1 MDRLLELEVYVRVVH
16 AGSFTAAG
24 RDLGLSPSAV
34 SKQISRLEDRLGV
47 RLLNRTTRRVAMTE
61 EGAAFFEHAKRIIAD
76 LDEAEQTISQLRAAP
91 RGTLRANMPV
101 TFGQLILAPLI
112 PEFLRRY
119 PDVELDITLNDRM
132 VDLVDEGMDLGIRI
146 GELKDSS
153 LIVRKLAASRR
164 AVCAAPDYLERAGT
178 PYRPA
183 DLRNHSCMVYTY
195 RTWRND
201 WPFRGPDGSEVVHV
215 TGSFSANN
223 GEVLRQAALGGS
235 GIIMLPIW
243 QVLDDLRAGR
253 LVEVL
258 PNYSSPDAD
267 IHAVYPQTRYLAPRV
282 RAFVDYLA
290 LKFAQM
296 ERDWQVGSQTPPVAG
311 ARS

>member
-34 SKQISRLEDRLGV
+34 SKQIGRLEDRLGV
-47 RLLNRTTRRVAMTE
+47 RLLNRTTRKVAMTE

-76 LDEAEQTISQLRAAP
+76 LDEAEQALSKLSAAP
-91 RGTLRANMPV
+91 RGLLRVNMPV

-119 PDVELDITLNDRM
+119 PDVEVDITLNDRL
-132 VDLVDEGMDLGIRI
+132 VDLVEEGMDLGIRI
-146 GELKDSS
+146 GALKDSS
-153 LIVRKLAASRR
+153 LIARKLAPSRR
-164 AVCAAPDYLERAGT
+164 AVCAAPSYLARAGT
-178 PYRPA
+178 PRRPA
-183 DLRNHSCMVYTY
+183 DLAGHNCLVYTY
-195 RTWRND
+195 RIWRND
-201 WPFRGPDGSEVVHV
+201 WPFRGVEGSETVHV

-243 QVLDDLRAGR
+243 QVRDDLLAGR
-253 LVEVL
+253 LVELL
-258 PNYSSPDAD
+258 PDYSSPDAD

-290 LKFAQM
+290 LEFAAM
-296 ERDWQVGSQTPPVAG
+296 AQTWRAG
-311 ARS
+311 EGGESAA

>member
-1 MDRLLELEVYVRVVH
+1 MDRLLELEVYVQVVH

-34 SKQISRLEDRLGV
+34 SKQIGRLEDRLGV
-47 RLLNRTTRRVAMTE
+47 RLLNRTTRKVAMTE
-61 EGAAFFEHAKRIIAD
+61 EGAAFFDHAKRIIAD
-76 LDEAEQTISQLRAAP
+76 LGEAEQALSHLRAAP
-91 RGTLRANMPV
+91 RGLLRVNMPV
-101 TFGQLILAPLI
+101 TIGHLILAPLI

-119 PDVELDITLNDRM
+119 PDVEVDLTLNDRL
-132 VDLVDEGMDLGIRI
+132 VDLVEEGMDLGIRI

-153 LIVRKLAASRR
+153 LIARKLAASRR
-164 AVCAAPDYLERAGT
+164 AVCAAPGYLERAGT
-178 PYRPA
+178 PHRPA
-183 DLRNHSCMVYTY
+183 DLADHNCLVYTY

-201 WPFRGPDGSEVVHV
+201 WPFRGPEGGETVHV

-243 QVLDDLRAGR
+243 QVRDDLMTGR
-253 LVEVL
+253 LIELL
-258 PNYSSPDAD
+258 PDYSSPDAD

-282 RAFVDYLA
+282 RAFVDFLA
-290 LKFAQM
+290 LEFGAM
-296 ERDWQVGSQTPPVAG
+296 
-311 ARS
+311 ARSWRAGDATA

>member
-1 MDRLLELEVYVRVVH
+1 MDRLLELDVYVQVAQ

-34 SKQISRLEDRLGV
+34 SKQIARLEDRLGV
-47 RLLNRTTRRVAMTE
+47 RLLNRTTRKVAMTE
-61 EGAAFFEHAKRIIAD
+61 EGAAFFDHAKRIIAD
-76 LDEAEQTISQLRAAP
+76 LDEAEQALSHLRAAP
-91 RGTLRANMPV
+91 RGLLRVNMPV
-101 TFGQLILAPLI
+101 TIGHLILAPLI

-119 PDVELDITLNDRM
+119 PDVEVDLTLNDRM
-132 VDLVDEGMDLGIRI
+132 VDLVEEGMDLGIRI

-153 LIVRKLAASRR
+153 LIARKLAPSRR
-164 AVCAAPDYLERAGT
+164 AVCAAPSYLEHAGT
-178 PYRPA
+178 PRRPA
-183 DLRNHSCMVYTY
+183 DLADHNCLVYTY

-201 WPFRGPDGSEVVHV
+201 WPFRGPEGGETVHV

-243 QVLDDLRAGR
+243 QLRDDLMAGR
-253 LVEVL
+253 LVELL
-258 PNYSSPDAD
+258 PDYSSPDAD

-290 LKFAQM
+290 LEFAAM
-296 ERDWQVGSQTPPVAG
+296 
-311 ARS
+311 ARSWRAGDTAA

>member
-1 MDRLLELEVYVRVVH
+1 MDRLLELEVYVQVVH

-24 RDLGLSPSAV
+24 RGLGLSPSAV
-34 SKQISRLEDRLGV
+34 SKQIGRLEYRLGV
-47 RLLNRTTRRVAMTE
+47 RLLNRTTRKVSMTE

-76 LDEAEQTISQLRAAP
+76 LDEAEQALSHLRGAP
-91 RGTLRANMPV
+91 RGLLRVNMPV
-101 TFGQLILAPLI
+101 TIGHLILAPLI

-119 PDVELDITLNDRM
+119 PDVEVDLTLNDRL
-132 VDLVDEGMDLGIRI
+132 VDLVEEGMDLGIRI
-146 GELKDSS
+146 GALKDSS
-153 LIVRKLAASRR
+153 LIARKLAPSRR
-164 AVCAAPDYLERAGT
+164 AVCAAPSYLERAGT
-178 PYRPA
+178 PRRPA
-183 DLRNHSCMVYTY
+183 DLAGHNCLVYTY

-201 WPFRGPDGSEVVHV
+201 WPFRGSEGGETVPETVHV

-243 QVLDDLRAGR
+243 QVRDDLMAGR
-253 LVEVL
+253 LVELL
-258 PNYSSPDAD
+258 PDYSSPGAD

-290 LKFAQM
+290 LEFAAM
-296 ERDWQVGSQTPPVAG
+296 ARTWRAG
-311 ARS
+311 GAAA